1 MCIRILVK
9 FLQGTACFFVHM
21 HTLNMIFS
29 KLFIA
34 SKTVDI
40 TGVAGV
46 MVSISKQI
54 ITTIHFILHRSLVLS
69 IFNMQFYH
77 Y

>member
-1 MCIRILVK
+1 
-9 FLQGTACFFVHM
+9 M
-21 HTLNMIFS
+21 HTLNIIFS

-34 SKTVDI
+34 SKTVDIRKFI